1 MLRIGVI
8 LLFGVA
14 VASAQQP
21 DQERKPPK
29 ENPYQSESDV
39 ARGKQLFMGHCAP
52 CHGPAGNG
60 GKGANLARPAL
71 PRAADD
77 LSLFRIIRRGIP
89 NSEMP
94 GAWEMN
100 DHEAW
105 QVAAFVRT
113 LGRNTVEE
121 QVPGDPARGEQL
133 VRRKGNCMQ
142 CHTIGREGGRMGPP
156 LTDIG
161 LRRSSDHLRK
171 TLLDPKSTLP
181 EGFAYVEL
189 TTKTKKRIAGLRV
202 DEDTYTIQ
210 VRDLSDGLH
219 SFWKSELASLQKDPK
234 RTPMPSFK
242 DTFSESEMQDVIAY
256 LVSLRGLK

>member
-1 MLRIGVI
+1 MFRVGLI
-8 LLFGVA
+8 LLVGLNA
-14 VASAQQP
+14 VSAQP
-21 DQERKPPK
+21 PGEENKLPK

-39 ARGKQLFMGHCAP
+39 ARGRQLFMGHCAP

-77 LSLFRIIRRGIP
+77 PSLFRVIKNGIP

-94 GAWEMN
+94 GAWEMI
-100 DHEAW
+100 DHEVW

-113 LGRNTVEE
+113 LGRGAVEE
-121 QVPGDPARGEQL
+121 HVSGDRVRGEQL
-133 VRRKGNCMQ
+133 VRTKGNCLQ
-142 CHTIGREGGRMGPP
+142 CHTIGREGGRMGPV
-156 LTDIG
+156 LTEVG
-161 LRRSSDHLRK
+161 YRRNSEHLRK
-171 TLLDPKSTLP
+171 TLLDPKSTIP

-189 TTKTKKRIAGLRV
+189 TTKTKRRIAGIRV

-210 VRDLSDGLH
+210 LRDLSDGLH
-219 SFWKSELASLQKDPK
+219 SFFKSELASLQKDPT

-242 DTFSESEMQDVIAY
+242 STFSDSEMLDVIAY